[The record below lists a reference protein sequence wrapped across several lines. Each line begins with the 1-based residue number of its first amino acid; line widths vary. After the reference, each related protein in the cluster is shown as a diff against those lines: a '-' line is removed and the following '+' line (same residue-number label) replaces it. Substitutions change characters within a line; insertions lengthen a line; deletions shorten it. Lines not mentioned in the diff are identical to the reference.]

1 MIGVVAG
8 KEFRAL
14 FASPLAWVLLA
25 MLQAV
30 LAWVFLGRLDA
41 FLELQPRLARFG
53 NAPGFTELVV
63 APTFGAAAL
72 VLLMVMPL
80 LTMRLVAEER
90 RQHTLPLLQ
99 AAPVSAAAIVVGK
112 FLGLMAFLLLPI
124 AMVTAMS
131 ASLAVAGSPDWGL
144 IAATALGLVLLAAAF
159 AAVGLLF
166 SCLTAQ
172 PSVAAVATL
181 GVLLGLWLLDLS
193 AAESRGVL
201 HHLSLMRRFAN
212 FNQGVFDSYDV
223 VYLLVGLA
231 LALALAVNRLD
242 AERWRG

>member
-1 MIGVVAG
+1 MIGVIAG

-25 MLQAV
+25 VLQAV

-41 FLELQPRLARFG
+41 YLELQPRLARFG
-53 NAPGFTELVV
+53 NAPGFTELVA
-63 APTFGAAAL
+63 APTFGTAAL
-72 VLLMVMPL
+72 VLLMAIPL

-90 RQHTLPLLQ
+90 RQQTLPLLQ
-99 AAPVSAAAIVVGK
+99 AAPVSPAAIVIGK
-112 FLGLMAFLLLPI
+112 FFGLTAFLLLPV
-124 AMVTAMS
+124 AMVAAMS

-144 IAATALGLVLLAAAF
+144 VAANALGLLLLAAAF

-166 SCLTAQ
+166 STLAAH

-181 GVLLGLWLLDLS
+181 GVLLGLWLLDLGAS
-193 AAESRGVL
+193 AERGLL
-201 HHLSLMRRFAN
+201 HHLSLMRRFEN
-212 FNQGVFDSYDV
+212 FNRGVFDSYDV
-223 VYLLVGLA
+223 VFLLLCLGLS
-231 LALALAVNRLD
+231 LALAVNRLD